1 MDRALL
7 ETLETPCVV
16 IDMEKVRRNI
26 AEMQRQADECHVALR
41 PHVKTHKMPLF
52 TRMQLEA
59 GAKGI
64 TCCKVSEAEVMFA
77 GGAEDIFIAYPQI
90 GARRIARVLEL
101 NRKIP
106 RLIIAVDSREGAE
119 MLSAAAAADGQTVEV
134 RMEVDTGAGRTG
146 VVRDQAV
153 ALARHIAA
161 LPGLKLTGIYTFKS
175 LVYRDK
181 VTTDNALAGQEEG
194 DLLAEVAAA
203 IRDAGVPLAEI
214 SGGSSPT
221 GYDVAKTGKVTEIR
235 PGTYIFKDN
244 FLIRENVATDDDV
257 AVRMYATVV
266 STPREDYAVID
277 GGSKT
282 FPMDVLFGQ
291 PPYYY
296 DTYVR
301 VMGRDDLKLVRMNE
315 EHGIL
320 VGTTGHTGLHV
331 GDILELMPMHV
342 CPAINFQNSVYL
354 LEDGRLRK
362 EPVAARGTLF

>member
-1 MDRALL
+1 M
-7 ETLETPCVV
+7 
-16 IDMEKVRRNI
+16 
-26 AEMQRQADECHVALR
+26 AD
-41 PHVKTHKMPLF
+41 
-52 TRMQLEA
+52 
-59 GAKGI
+59 
-64 TCCKVSEAEVMFA
+64 
-77 GGAEDIFIAYPQI
+77 GGADDIFIAYPQI
-90 GARRIARVLEL
+90 GKRRIERVLGL
-101 NRKIP
+101 NRRIR
-106 RLIIAVDSREGAE
+106 RLIVAIDSVEGAD

-153 ALARHIAA
+153 RLAKHIAA

-175 LVYRDK
+175 LVYRDQ
-181 VTTDNALAGQEEG
+181 VTTDNALAGREEG
-194 DLLAEVAAA
+194 ELLEQVASA
-203 IRDAGVPLAEI
+203 IREAGVPLAEI

-221 GYDVAKTGKVTEIR
+221 GHEVAKTGKVTEIR

-244 FLIRENVATDDDV
+244 FLIHENVATDEEV

-266 STPREDYAVID
+266 STPRQDYAVID
-277 GGSKT
+277 GGTKT
-282 FPMDVLFGQ
+282 FPMDVIFGQ
-291 PPYYY
+291 PPYHY

-320 VGTTGHTGLHV
+320 VSTKGQTGLHV

-342 CPAINFQNSVYL
+342 CPVINLQNSVYL